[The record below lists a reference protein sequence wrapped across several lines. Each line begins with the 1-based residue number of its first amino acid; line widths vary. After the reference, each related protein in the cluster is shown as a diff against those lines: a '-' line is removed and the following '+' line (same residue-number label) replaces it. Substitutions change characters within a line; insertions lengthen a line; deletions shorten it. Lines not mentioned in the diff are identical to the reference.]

1 MEGPI
6 ITVGEAARR
15 LGITPS
21 GVRRILARDPR
32 PLTAERR
39 GGVWLLVADER
50 LADYRIGVQQQAAA
64 RARHARREA

>member
-1 MEGPI
+1 MY
-6 ITVGEAARR
+6 
-15 LGITPS
+15 
-21 GVRRILARDPR
+21 RIMWRGL
-32 PLTAERR
+32 RR